1 MRCYPG
7 EGGVHYKRPYTK
19 LFSFFFAAFF
29 GIFAA
34 MHNTIRNK
42 VALARADLA
51 E

>member
-1 MRCYPG
+1 MGSALLP
-7 EGGVHYKRPYTK
+7 GGVHYKRPYTK

-42 VALARADLA
+42 RRQFSI
-51 E
+51 ENGK